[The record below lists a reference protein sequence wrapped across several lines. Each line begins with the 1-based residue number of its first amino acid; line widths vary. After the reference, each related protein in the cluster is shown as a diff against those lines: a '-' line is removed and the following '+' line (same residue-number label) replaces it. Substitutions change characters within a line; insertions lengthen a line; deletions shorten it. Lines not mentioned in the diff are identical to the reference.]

1 MKLASFDNIANSSA
15 QQNTSLLWEFDLGV
29 NVKSFKTKERIIFV
43 GSAAIRCALKLSAHN
58 KLVIVWLAGHWL
70 FIALALVTRA
80 INTPMPS

>member
-15 QQNTSLLWEFDLGV
+15 QQNTLLLWKFDLGV

-58 KLVIVWLAGHWL
+58 KLVIVWLAGHLL
-70 FIALALVTRA
+70 FIALALGQ
-80 INTPMPS
+80 